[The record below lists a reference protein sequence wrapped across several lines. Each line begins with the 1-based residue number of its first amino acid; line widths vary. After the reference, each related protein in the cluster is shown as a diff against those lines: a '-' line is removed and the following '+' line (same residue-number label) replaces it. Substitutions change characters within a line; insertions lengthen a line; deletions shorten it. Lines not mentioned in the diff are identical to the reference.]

1 MILGNDGQAKNYS
14 ILIGGRGIIRL
25 VPLYDLASA
34 LPYNDMDFQKL
45 KLAMRIGK
53 DYKLRQIG
61 ARQWLQLASRV
72 RFDPTKFLQRIP
84 RFAETTPQEAF
95 VVRDQMKEN
104 GLSHDAIDR
113 LYDRLQRRC
122 ASCFDSVQHNLS
134 QSTTH

>member
-1 MILGNDGQAKNYS
+1 MILGNDGHAKNYS
-14 ILIGGRGIIRL
+14 ILIGSRGIIRL

-53 DYKLRQIG
+53 DYKLRDIG

-72 RFDPTKFLQRIP
+72 CFDPKKFLQIMS
-84 RFAETTPQEAF
+84 RFAVTTPQEVF
-95 VVRDQMKEN
+95 IVRDQMKEN

-122 ASCFDSVQHNLS
+122 VSCFESIQHKLN